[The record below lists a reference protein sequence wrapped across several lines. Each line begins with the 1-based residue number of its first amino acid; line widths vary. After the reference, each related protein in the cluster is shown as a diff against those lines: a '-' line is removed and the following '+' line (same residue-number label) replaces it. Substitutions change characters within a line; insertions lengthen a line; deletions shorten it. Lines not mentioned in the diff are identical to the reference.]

1 MPYKVVALNHQTFL
15 SSSDASTFN
24 TFRFTR
30 VYKTNPKQK
39 FLLKPI
45 SLAWYHNTDKQNP
58 EPHLFFVRGLPKTN
72 GELVVQST
80 ENLTDSSA
88 QENKN
93 KTLLGVLG
101 GGVVNYTSG
110 GGGGGGGGG
119 GESII
124 IRQGHTN
131 QIKPPE
137 FMFDEIPLDDFKI
150 ECLHLDETTAD
161 ISSFLVSFQI
171 ETIEEY

>member
-15 SSSDASTFN
+15 SSSDASTSN

-30 VYKTNPKQK
+30 VYKTNPKQQ

-45 SLAWYHNTDKQNP
+45 SLAWYHDTDKQKP

-80 ENLTDSSA
+80 ENQTNSSA

-101 GGVVNYTSG
+101 GGVVSDSG
-110 GGGGGGGGG
+110 GGGG
-119 GESII
+119 SVI

-131 QIKPPE
+131 QIVPPE

-161 ISSFLVSFQI
+161 TSSFLVSFQI

>member
-15 SSSDASTFN
+15 SSSVASTSN

-45 SLAWYHNTDKQNP
+45 SLAWYHDTDKQKP

-80 ENLTDSSA
+80 ENLTNSSA

-101 GGVVNYTSG
+101 GGVVSYSSG
-110 GGGGGGGGG
+110 T
-119 GESII
+119 I

-131 QIKPPE
+131 QIVPPE

-150 ECLHLDETTAD
+150 ECLHLDESIAD

>member
-15 SSSDASTFN
+15 SSSDASTSN

-45 SLAWYHNTDKQNP
+45 SLAWYHDTDKQNP

-101 GGVVNYTSG
+101 GGVVSYSSG
-110 GGGGGGGGG
+110 T
-119 GESII
+119 I

-131 QIKPPE
+131 QIVPPE

-150 ECLHLDETTAD
+150 ECLHLDESIAD
-161 ISSFLVSFQI
+161 ESSFLVSFQI

>member
-15 SSSDASTFN
+15 SSSVASTSN

-45 SLAWYHNTDKQNP
+45 SLAWYHDTDKQKP

-80 ENLTDSSA
+80 ENLTNSSA

-101 GGVVNYTSG
+101 GGVVGGTG
-110 GGGGGGGGG
+110 GGAVL
-119 GESII
+119 
-124 IRQGHTN
+124 RQGHTN
-131 QIKPPE
+131 QIVPPE

-150 ECLHLDETTAD
+150 ECLHLDESIAD

>member
-15 SSSDASTFN
+15 SSSDASTSN

-45 SLAWYHNTDKQNP
+45 SLAWYHDTDKQKP

-101 GGVVNYTSG
+101 GGVVGGSSG
-110 GGGGGGGGG
+110 GAVL
-119 GESII
+119 
-124 IRQGHTN
+124 RQGHTN
-131 QIKPPE
+131 QIVPPE
-137 FMFDEIPLDDFKI
+137 FMFDEIPLDDFII
-150 ECLHLDETTAD
+150 ECLHLDESTAD
-161 ISSFLVSFQI
+161 ESSFLVSFQI

>member
-15 SSSDASTFN
+15 SSSDASTSN

-45 SLAWYHNTDKQNP
+45 SLAWYHDTDKQNP
-58 EPHLFFVRGLPKTN
+58 EQHLFFVRGLHKTN

-101 GGVVNYTSG
+101 GGVVSYQSG
-110 GGGGGGGGG
+110 T
-119 GESII
+119 I

-131 QIKPPE
+131 QVVPPE
-137 FMFDEIPLDDFKI
+137 FMFDEIPLDDFII
-150 ECLHLDETTAD
+150 ECLHLDESTAD
-161 ISSFLVSFQI
+161 ESSFLVSFQI

>member
-15 SSSDASTFN
+15 SSSDASTSN

-45 SLAWYHNTDKQNP
+45 SLAWYHDTDKQNP

-101 GGVVNYTSG
+101 GGVVSYSSG
-110 GGGGGGGGG
+110 T
-119 GESII
+119 I

-131 QIKPPE
+131 QIVPPE

-150 ECLHLDETTAD
+150 ECLHLDESIAD

-171 ETIEEY
+171 ETIEDY